1 MCCKKEALCLRGL
14 KAILLGKSVAG
25 KDGAATQDPHSL
37 GVQLWLCRNL
47 IAPSRNHVQTFP
59 SFSHS
64 HAVIMVFSISA
75 YTTSYLVSFFKLNKS
90 IFT

>member
-1 MCCKKEALCLRGL
+1 MLLKGGIGSERV
-14 KAILLGKSVAG
+14 KAILRGKSVAG
-25 KDGAATQDPHSL
+25 KDGAATEDPYSL
-37 GVQLWLCRNL
+37 GTQLLLYLSLTATTRNQ
-47 IAPSRNHVQTFP
+47 VQTFP

-64 HAVIMVFSISA
+64 HAVIMVFSISV